1 MPIIPRTNKNKAG
14 LENSDGLVS
23 LPGSHNSTNNTSE
36 ATKQR
41 IHTSVGASTAFK
53 ACWAITGSE
62 PQVMVA
68 SSANEKPSHSF
79 CFFIFQTAF
88 VYAASQ

>member
-1 MPIIPRTNKNKAG
+1 MPNTNKNKVC
-14 LENSDGLVS
+14 LENSDGLGS
-23 LPGSHNSTNNTSE
+23 LPVSPNSTNNTSE
-36 ATKQR
+36 ATKKR
-41 IHTSVGASTAFK
+41 IHTSVGASTAFN
-53 ACWAITGSE
+53 ACWAMTGSE

-68 SSANEKPSHSF
+68 SSANEKPSQGF

>member
-1 MPIIPRTNKNKAG
+1 MPSTNKNKVC
-14 LENSDGLVS
+14 LENSDGLGS
-23 LPGSHNSTNNTSE
+23 LSVNPNNANNTSE
-36 ATKQR
+36 ATKKR
-41 IHTSVGASTAFK
+41 THTSVGASTAFK
-53 ACWAITGSE
+53 ACCAITGSE

-68 SSANEKPSHSF
+68 SSANEKPSQGF